1 MEGWHDMGEE
11 IREKWMHK
19 IRELAPEIKRAEYE
33 IALNDADCKRKYAK
47 LKMKALGEGCK
58 TVSAQEVY
66 ADMDDELYTQRLRL
80 GDSKGKLSAL
90 KVELKSLEIGFEQW
104 RTEMVNSRKEY
115 KRYGN

>member
-1 MEGWHDMGEE
+1 MVEE
-11 IREKWMHK
+11 ITEKWMHQ
-19 IRELAPEIKRAEYE
+19 IRKLAPKIKEAEYE
-33 IALNDADCKRKYAK
+33 IYLNDAQCKRMYAK

-66 ADMDDELYTQRLRL
+66 ADMDNELYTQRLRL
-80 GDSKGKLSAL
+80 GECKGKLSAL

-115 KRYGN
+115 KKYGN

>member
-1 MEGWHDMGEE
+1 MEE

-19 IRELAPEIKRAEYE
+19 IRSLAPQIEKTEYE
-33 IALNDADCKRKYAK
+33 IHLNDAQCKRMYAK
-47 LKMKALGEGCK
+47 LKMEALGEGCK

-80 GDSKGKLSAL
+80 GASKGQLSAL

>member
-1 MEGWHDMGEE
+1 MEE
-11 IREKWMHK
+11 IREKWMHQ
-19 IRELAPEIKRAEYE
+19 IRKLAPQIKEAEYE
-33 IALNDADCKRKYAK
+33 IALNDAECK

-66 ADMDDELYTQRLRL
+66 ADMDDGLYTQRLRL

-104 RTEMVNSRKEY
+104 RTEMVNMRKEY